1 MMAPMF
7 ENAWVGQRI
16 TCARDTL
23 IVTFSGLSIH
33 VPEGGNCVVE
43 QGAMLSIFNV
53 SGVPICQI
61 PLVDVA
67 ESFPRRSCADEE
79 ESLDI
84 WDLDFPSAWTLN

>member
-43 QGAMLSIFNV
+43 QGAMLSIF
-53 SGVPICQI
+53 S
-61 PLVDVA
+61 
-67 ESFPRRSCADEE
+67 
-79 ESLDI
+79 
-84 WDLDFPSAWTLN
+84 TLR